1 MNTYVLRF
9 TTKGIKNIDKLTS
22 VDFYNNSISKGK
34 AINLDKKNV
43 KGIFG
48 INGAGKSAYML
59 AMDIYNTMTIK
70 SDYLVQDVI
79 KNKLEKLIN
88 KSTKELFLE
97 NIFAV
102 SKEDDEYKVYEV
114 LKHTII
120 INYFLNDFNQKTFS
134 VNEKLERLI
143 GNTINSEYE
152 EIYRVNGGQLVIN
165 DKFPN
170 NDWYFYEYS
179 NRLEQSSLV
188 SYTLNS
194 LSKNQEEDLNN
205 KKLLWYLFVSYY
217 NSFTTKVFI
226 DNEDLQENY
235 VLDDVIIKKNDKS
248 LDLFRNDDKYIISF
262 KIMDDIVKKD
272 KFESYK
278 KQVSKLKE
286 FIQILN
292 PNLKDIRI
300 DEKIDGDYYRCN
312 KVFVYDDYEVD
323 EDCESTGIKRII
335 KMYAYINLAIKGS
348 KVFIDEL
355 DANISGVFLDK
366 LLEFFAENGKGQLCF
381 TSHNILSMNIL
392 KQYKNTITV
401 FGETGKVVN
410 IVKNGHYQPVNL
422 FYEGFIEDSP
432 FNINSF
438 DFFKSFGLEE

>member
-59 AMDIYNTMTIK
+59 AMDIYNTMTTK

-102 SKEDDEYKVYEV
+102 SNEDNDYKVYEV

-152 EIYRVNGGQLVIN
+152 EIYRVNDGQLVIN
-165 DKFPN
+165 EKFPN
-170 NDWYFYEYS
+170 SNWYLDEYS

-205 KKLLWYLFVSYY
+205 KKLLWYLVVSFY
-217 NSFTTKVFI
+217 NSLTTKVFI

-262 KIMDDIVKKD
+262 KITDDIVKKD

-278 KQVSKLKE
+278 KQVNKLKE
-286 FIQILN
+286 FIQILK

-392 KQYKNTITV
+392 KQYKNAITV

>member
-59 AMDIYNTMTIK
+59 AMDIYNTMTTK

-102 SKEDDEYKVYEV
+102 YNEDNDYKVYEV
-114 LKHTII
+114 LKHTIM
-120 INYFLNDFNQKTFS
+120 INYYLNDFNQKTFS
-134 VNEKLERLI
+134 VFEKLERLI
-143 GNTINSEYE
+143 GNTINSDYE
-152 EIYRVNGGQLVIN
+152 EIYRVNDGQLVIN
-165 DKFPN
+165 EKFPN
-170 NDWYFYEYS
+170 SDWYLDEYS

-205 KKLLWYLFVSYY
+205 KKLLWYLVVSFY
-217 NSFTTKVFI
+217 NSLTTKVFI
-226 DNEDLQENY
+226 DNEDLQESFI
-235 VLDDVIIKKNDKS
+235 LDDVLIKKNDKS
-248 LDLFRNDDKYIISF
+248 FDLFRNDEKYVISF
-262 KIMDDIVKKD
+262 KIMNDIVKKD

-278 KQVSKLKE
+278 KQVNKLKE
-286 FIQILN
+286 FIQILK

-392 KQYKNTITV
+392 KQYKNAITV

-410 IVKNGHYQPVNL
+410 VVKNGHYQPVNL

>member
-59 AMDIYNTMTIK
+59 AMDIYNTMTTK

-102 SKEDDEYKVYEV
+102 SNEDNDYKVYEV
-114 LKHTII
+114 LKHTIM
-120 INYFLNDFNQKTFS
+120 INYYLNDFNQKTFS
-134 VNEKLERLI
+134 VFEKLERLI
-143 GNTINSEYE
+143 GNTINSDYE
-152 EIYRVNGGQLVIN
+152 EIYRVNDGQLVIN
-165 DKFPN
+165 EKFPN
-170 NDWYFYEYS
+170 SDWYLDEYS

-205 KKLLWYLFVSYY
+205 KKLLWYLVVSFY
-217 NSFTTKVFI
+217 NSLTTKVFI

-262 KIMDDIVKKD
+262 KITDDIVKKD

-278 KQVSKLKE
+278 KQVNKLKE
-286 FIQILN
+286 FIQILK

-392 KQYKNTITV
+392 KQYKNAITV

-410 IVKNGHYQPVNL
+410 IVKNGHYQPVKL

>member
-34 AINLDKKNV
+34 TINLDKKNV

-102 SKEDDEYKVYEV
+102 SKEDDDYKIYEV

-170 NDWYFYEYS
+170 NDWYLYEYS
-179 NRLEQSSLV
+179 NRLEQSTLV

-194 LSKNQEEDLNN
+194 ISKSLEEKLDN

-217 NSFTTKVFI
+217 NSSTTKVFI
-226 DNEDLQENY
+226 DNEDLQENFI
-235 VLDDVIIKKNDKS
+235 LDDVLIKKNDKAF
-248 LDLFRNDDKYIISF
+248 DLFKKKEKYVISF
-262 KIMDDIVKKD
+262 KIMNDIVKKD
-272 KFESYK
+272 KFDAYT
-278 KQVSKLKE
+278 KQVNKLKE
-286 FIQILN
+286 FIQILK

-300 DEKIDGDYYRCN
+300 DSKIDGDYYRCN

-335 KMYAYINLAIKGS
+335 KMYAYINLAIKGA

-366 LLEFFAENGKGQLCF
+366 FLEFFAENGRGQLCF

-392 KQYKNTITV
+392 KQYKNAITV

-410 IVKNGHYQPVNL
+410 VVKNGHYQPVNL

>member
-102 SKEDDEYKVYEV
+102 SKEDDDYKVYEV

-152 EIYRVNGGQLVIN
+152 EIYRVNGGKLVIN

-205 KKLLWYLFVSYY
+205 KKLLWYLFVSFY

-226 DNEDLQENY
+226 DNEDLQENFI
-235 VLDDVIIKKNDKS
+235 LDDVLIKKNDKS
-248 LDLFRNDDKYIISF
+248 FDPFRNDEKYVISF
-262 KIMDDIVKKD
+262 KIMNDIVKKD
-272 KFESYK
+272 KFDAYT
-278 KQVSKLKE
+278 KQVNKLKE
-286 FIQILN
+286 FIQILK

-300 DEKIDGDYYRCN
+300 DSKNDGDYYRCN

-335 KMYAYINLAIKGS
+335 KMYAYINLAIKGA

-366 LLEFFAENGKGQLCF
+366 LLEFFAENGRGQLCF

-392 KQYKNTITV
+392 KQYKNAITV

-410 IVKNGHYQPVNL
+410 VVKNGHYQPVNL

>member
-1 MNTYVLRF
+1 MKTFVLRF
-9 TTKGIKNIDKLTS
+9 TTKGIKSINKMTS

-34 AINLDKKNV
+34 LISIDKKNV

-59 AMDIYNTMTIK
+59 AMDIYNTMTTK

-102 SKEDDEYKVYEV
+102 SNEDNDYKVYEV
-114 LKHTII
+114 LKHTIM
-120 INYFLNDFNQKTFS
+120 INYYLNDFNQKTFS
-134 VNEKLERLI
+134 VFEKLERLI
-143 GNTINSEYE
+143 GNTINSDYE
-152 EIYRVNGGQLVIN
+152 EIYRVNDGQLVIN
-165 DKFPN
+165 EKFPN
-170 NDWYFYEYS
+170 SDWYLDEYS

-205 KKLLWYLFVSYY
+205 KKLLWYLVVSFY
-217 NSFTTKVFI
+217 NSLTTKVFI

-262 KIMDDIVKKD
+262 KITDDIVKKD

-278 KQVSKLKE
+278 KQVNKLKE
-286 FIQILN
+286 FIQILK

-392 KQYKNTITV
+392 KQYKNAITV

>member
-1 MNTYVLRF
+1 MKTYVLRF
-9 TTKGIKNIDKLTS
+9 TTKGVKNIEKITS

-34 AINLDKKNV
+34 AISIDKKNV

-59 AMDIYNTMTIK
+59 AMDIYNTMTTK

-97 NIFAV
+97 IIFAV
-102 SKEDDEYKVYEV
+102 SKDDDDYKVYEV

-120 INYFLNDFNQKTFS
+120 INYFLNDFNQKTFA

-152 EIYRVNGGQLVIN
+152 EIYRVNGGKLVIN
-165 DKFPN
+165 NKFPN
-170 NDWYFYEYS
+170 NDWYLDEYS
-179 NRLEQSSLV
+179 NRLEQSSLI

-194 LSKNQEEDLNN
+194 LSKNQDDDLNN
-205 KKLLWYLFVSYY
+205 KKLLWYLFVSFY
-217 NSFTTKVFI
+217 NSITTKVFI
-226 DNEDLQENY
+226 DNEDLQENII
-235 VLDDVIIKKNDKS
+235 LDDVLIKKNDKAF
-248 LDLFRNDDKYIISF
+248 DLFRNDDKYVVSF
-262 KIMDDIVKKD
+262 KIMNDIVKKD
-272 KFESYK
+272 RYESYK
-278 KQVSKLKE
+278 KQVNKLKE
-286 FIQILN
+286 FIQILK
-292 PNLKDIRI
+292 PNLKDIKI
-300 DEKIDGDYYRCN
+300 DAKVDGDYYRCN
-312 KVFVYDDYEVD
+312 KIFVYDDYEVD

-335 KMYAYINLAIKGS
+335 KMYAYINLAIKGA

-366 LLEFFAENGKGQLCF
+366 LLEFFAENGRGQLCF

-392 KQYKNTITV
+392 KQYKNSITV

-410 IVKNGHYQPVNL
+410 VVKNGHYQPVNL

>member
-102 SKEDDEYKVYEV
+102 SKVDDDYKVYEV

-226 DNEDLQENY
+226 DNEDLQENFI
-235 VLDDVIIKKNDKS
+235 LDDVIIKKNDKS

-262 KIMDDIVKKD
+262 KITDDIVKKD

-278 KQVSKLKE
+278 KQVNKLKE
-286 FIQILN
+286 FIQILK

-300 DEKIDGDYYRCN
+300 DEKIDGDYFRCN

-392 KQYKNTITV
+392 KQYKNAITV

-438 DFFKSFGLEE
+438 DFFKSFDLEE